1 MTIALP
7 GSRGLF
13 IHMQEALRH
22 VDGKRAALTRGV
34 HQALV
39 EFQCLAEYLSRRLT

>member
-13 IHMQEALRH
+13 IHMQEALHH
-22 VDGKRAALTRGV
+22 VDGKRVTLTRGF
-34 HQALV
+34 HQALMD
-39 EFQCLAEYLSRRLT
+39 FQCLA